1 MVSYCYSCMEAILGA
16 VLCHGLDAALGTGI
30 DPSVDVPAPLTALLL
45 RAAPSALCFPRLSV
59 ATALL

>member
-1 MVSYCYSCMEAILGA
+1 MEAILGA

-30 DPSVDVPAPLTALLL
+30 DPSMDVSAPLTALLL